1 MRFFFKYALLLGLG
15 LGILG
20 GFVAAGAYAYL
31 KPQLPDPLALRE
43 VQLQV
48 PLRVYSSDNQLIA
61 EFGEKRREPVSLDQV
76 PQQLIDAFL
85 AAEDDGFEQH
95 VGIDPM
101 GLARAAFELI
111 STGSIQSG
119 GSTITMQVARN
130 YFLSREQTFI
140 RKFKEI
146 LLALEIEQALSK
158 DEILSLYLNK
168 IYLGKRAYGVAAAA
182 RIYYNKSL
190 DELTLAQA
198 AMIAGL
204 PKAPSRY
211 NPVNRPERAL
221 IRRDW
226 ILGRMLSLNLIDQSA
241 YDEAINTPITASTY
255 RPELDF
261 EAPWVAE
268 AARFELEQRFGE
280 SIYTEGFNVFVS
292 VNSQEQA
299 AAQKAVMTGLL
310 EYDRRHGWRG
320 AEAQVESP
328 GQYLGYLKEQR
339 PDIGGLR
346 PAIVTESGGCLL
358 YTSPSPRDLST
369 SRMPSSA

>member
-1 MRFFFKYALLLGLG
+1 MLLGLG

-226 ILGRMLSLNLIDQSA
+226 ILGRMLSLNLIDQIA
-241 YDEAINTPITASTY
+241 Y
-255 RPELDF
+255 
-261 EAPWVAE
+261 
-268 AARFELEQRFGE
+268 
-280 SIYTEGFNVFVS
+280 
-292 VNSQEQA
+292 
-299 AAQKAVMTGLL
+299 
-310 EYDRRHGWRG
+310 
-320 AEAQVESP
+320 
-328 GQYLGYLKEQR
+328 
-339 PDIGGLR
+339 
-346 PAIVTESGGCLL
+346 
-358 YTSPSPRDLST
+358 
-369 SRMPSSA
+369 